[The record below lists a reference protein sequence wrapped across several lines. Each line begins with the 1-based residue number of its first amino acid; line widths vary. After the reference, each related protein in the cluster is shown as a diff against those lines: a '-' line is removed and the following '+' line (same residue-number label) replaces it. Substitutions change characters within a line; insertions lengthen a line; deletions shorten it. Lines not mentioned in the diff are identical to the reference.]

1 MIRQRGLTLL
11 ELLIAMVLLGFIVTL
26 LFAGFR
32 LASRA
37 WDSVDTH
44 AQRTADEQL
53 ARAAL
58 RRIVTTLQPVR
69 WRKGVNQPLAFVGEP
84 TRLRAIGPLT
94 AQGEAAGL
102 RVFELAVAS
111 ASADG
116 EATQRLTLRQAPPV
130 WDAEAFGD
138 PLADAADQIVLD
150 GLTAARFA
158 YFGSDDG
165 RAPARWHDAWPDAGR
180 MPALV
185 RISLQSADA
194 GWQDVVAAPT
204 VMGGNCTLDLAF
216 KLRCT

>member
-1 MIRQRGLTLL
+1 MIRQRGMTLL

-32 LASRA
+32 LASQA
-37 WDSVDTH
+37 WDGVDAH
-44 AQRTADEQL
+44 ATRTADQQL

-69 WRKGVNQPLAFVGEP
+69 WRKGNNLPLAFIGESA
-84 TRLRAIGPLT
+84 RLRAVGPLT

-102 RVFELAVAS
+102 RVFELAVESVSVTGA
-111 ASADG
+111 AR
-116 EATQRLTLRQAPPV
+116 QRVVLRQAPLA
-130 WDAEAFGD
+130 WDAEAFD
-138 PLADAADQIVLD
+138 EPLAGAADQIVLD
-150 GLTAARFA
+150 DLTEARFA

-165 RAPARWHDAWPDAGR
+165 RAAARWHDAWPDASR

-185 RISLQSADA
+185 RISLQSTDA
-194 GWQDVVAAPT
+194 GWQDLVAAPV